1 MALWGFR
8 AKCWSGWVSG
18 FEEKEGVMRNAMTTR
33 APGGANKP
41 TEVAGKVRTVSLRKR
56 SYQRIQ
62 IIEVSCVVEVTAE
75 YGSQRPEQLENVNF
89 VIRGLKSD
97 IFY

>member
-1 MALWGFR
+1 
-8 AKCWSGWVSG
+8 
-18 FEEKEGVMRNAMTTR
+18 MRNAMTTR

-62 IIEVSCVVEVTAE
+62 IIEVSCVVEVTMNIAE

>member
-1 MALWGFR
+1 M
-8 AKCWSGWVSG
+8 C
-18 FEEKEGVMRNAMTTR
+18 EEKEGVMRNAMTTR

-62 IIEVSCVVEVTAE
+62 IIEVSCVVEVTMNIAE
-75 YGSQRPEQLENVNF
+75 YGSQWPEQPENVNF